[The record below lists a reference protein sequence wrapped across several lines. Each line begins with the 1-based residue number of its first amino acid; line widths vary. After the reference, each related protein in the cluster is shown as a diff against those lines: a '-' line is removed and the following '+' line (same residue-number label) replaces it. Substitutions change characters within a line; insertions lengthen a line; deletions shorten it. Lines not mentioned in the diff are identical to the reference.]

1 MFGSGTCTSIL
12 AASCSANCHF
22 CASHRISRASF
33 EIPLD
38 LSSAHSRVSACVRL
52 RQAPSSGSPKLSHVT
67 GDHPRL
73 CKHLRA
79 PTPRPS
85 PGWVVTFTS
94 LVFFFFTAAISL
106 TDLLARAAAAVL
118 QLSMA
123 RPAGI
128 ISARPSARHLPRAG
142 KSMRISSASP
152 ASRGPPA
159 DAHHHHH
166 RPPPSRPTEPLHCA
180 AHAPRGG
187 PLGRPSSFS
196 RPLCVAC
203 CFLLTD
209 VVDTILS
216 PPSLSVLAIVPSGD
230 GTFGLVARQGS

>member
-1 MFGSGTCTSIL
+1 VFVQLFPRPRLFGSGTCTSIL

-142 KSMRISSASP
+142 EIN
-152 ASRGPPA
+152 
-159 DAHHHHH
+159 AHQFCLSGEP
-166 RPPPSRPTEPLHCA
+166 RPTGGYPPPPSTAIKADGTTALCSARTTRWA
-180 AHAPRGG
+180 SG
-187 PLGRPSSFS
+187 PP
-196 RPLCVAC
+196 
-203 CFLLTD
+203 
-209 VVDTILS
+209 VVLLS
-216 PPSLSVLAIVPSGD
+216 PSVC
-230 GTFGLVARQGS
+230 GLLLPPH